1 MNHGSLHSSCTG
13 TAKPGRDA
21 LVTEPAREGGVDA
34 KQQYAVRRPEIADS
48 GRIRPGG
55 GCRLPLQGAPMQRDR
70 LPRVTASSAE

>member
-1 MNHGSLHSSCTG
+1 MKHRSFHSSCTG

-21 LVTEPAREGGVDA
+21 LVTDTAREDGVDVE
-34 KQQYAVRRPEIADS
+34 QQCAVLPKIADS